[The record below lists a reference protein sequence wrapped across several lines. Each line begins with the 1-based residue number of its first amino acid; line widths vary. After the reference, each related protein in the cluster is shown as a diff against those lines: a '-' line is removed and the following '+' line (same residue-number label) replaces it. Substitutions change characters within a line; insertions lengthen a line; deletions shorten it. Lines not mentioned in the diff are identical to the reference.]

1 MICDGLQRFSCG
13 GIFDSAMSTE
23 ELAGLKG
30 IGIEGS
36 IMADNDIRIAV
47 IGGSTFDRSFCGDR
61 PFAEGLA
68 KVEGRF
74 RADTGA
80 GQSPT
85 IHRMRYGEVP
95 FFFVDSFRILSRRRL
110 RSIVLCLT
118 NSVMPQDCSWI
129 NTRPPI

>member
-1 MICDGLQRFSCG
+1 
-13 GIFDSAMSTE
+13 MSTE

-74 RADTGA
+74 RAGTGA

-95 FFFVDSFRILSRRRL
+95 FFFVPFHGVSDFSARENFAGLNFVTLWAALFELGVTHAIGGATGGGSMGD
-110 RSIVLCLT
+110 RSGG
-118 NSVMPQDCSWI
+118 
-129 NTRPPI
+129 R